1 VNDPGGAVFIGPVTV
16 YVSELFAILGVQFAG
31 RALGSVNLVTAGR
44 LLSLTW
50 AAPPNFAAGYHPLV

>member
-1 VNDPGGAVFIGPVTV
+1 MFIGPVTV

-50 AAPPNFAAGYHPLV
+50 AATPNFAAGYHPLV